1 METIRHSTFE
11 TNSSSCH
18 CMVVAN
24 DEDYQKFVNGE
35 LFADQASYK
44 SPYQATLITLD
55 EVVARFNKHV
65 DEAREYAVAHKYN
78 TDIEY
83 IDPVMANWL
92 MHHPEYLAS
101 EYGDGGREQYITDHR
116 DGLTDE
122 LYVKLLESYDFVTEF
137 ILWIDFDYTPYS
149 FAMLEYY
156 TDNFTYKYDD
166 WDVVYESYRG
176 KDIELKD
183 GTKLKEM
190 NAVWYY

>member
-65 DEAREYAVAHKYN
+65 DEEREYAVAHNYD

-83 IDPVMANWL
+83 IEPELVKWML
-92 MHHPEYLAS
+92 LHPEYIDND
-101 EYGDGGREQYITDHR
+101 YKWRETYINEHR
-116 DGLTDE
+116 DGLSDE
-122 LYVKLLESYDFVTEF
+122 LFAKLLNTNDFGEHF
-137 ILWIDFDYTPYS
+137 IDWIDFDYTPYS